1 MVQTYIR
8 PTDIA
13 VLKHKHVHRV
23 TRHGIDFI
31 ELRHPATKRHKNHM
45 LGTELALNRYQSILR
60 RPGRKGVPAQDD
72 YLFLPEM
79 ANRDSALDALATQ
92 FTALLEMTNLR
103 QDAEGKPRTL
113 YSLRH
118 TAIVRSIQKGLPLE
132 MIAANS
138 RTSSEMIRRFYGSHV
153 KSVLYMGSHFVDKE
167 KSIRDER
174 YSTVNALAKEIG
186 FEFDAYE
193 EDKEAEIE
201 KMADV
206 ADAEV
211 RVTVKERR
219 GRVKAE

>member
-1 MVQTYIR
+1 VAGFISEWWPASNRNGGRLQIGIGGR
-8 PTDIA
+8 IA
-13 VLKHKHVHRV
+13 SE
-23 TRHGIDFI
+23 F
-31 ELRHPATKRHKNHM
+31 A
-45 LGTELALNRYQSILR
+45 
-60 RPGRKGVPAQDD
+60 RKGVPAQDD

-174 YSTVNALAKEIG
+174 YSMVNALAKEIG
-186 FEFDAYE
+186 VEFDAYE
-193 EDKEAEIE
+193 EDKEEAC
-201 KMADV
+201 
-206 ADAEV
+206 
-211 RVTVKERR
+211 RN
-219 GRVKAE
+219 